1 MKQRR
6 SKSLPVLM
14 YHIISRDT
22 SHICVPPR
30 TFEAQCEAL
39 AESGWFG
46 VGLKEAE
53 AFFVN
58 GESLPAKSFLFTFD
72 DGYLDNYVHAWPI
85 LRKYGHKGVIFAV
98 ADRINEA
105 QRQCASQNPA
115 AADLCRRTMEDVW
128 SGDCGLDDLPPVD
141 TLLTVDALGFS
152 TRRDMFFNWD
162 EARRMEQS
170 GEIAIAGHSMRHGS
184 VFTGPRY
191 SGFARPGNRRRTF
204 TQTEPESFWGLPN
217 FQRGPELAH
226 RAFIP
231 SPALVAAIKSL
242 VPQDDAGAAEFFAS
256 PGNAA
261 ALERLVAGFTGK
273 LGEFESRE
281 AMIGRMRGIM
291 ENTRET
297 LRLELGR
304 APGSFCWPWG
314 EFCEEARTQGL
325 DAGFKAFFT
334 TREGVNRPG
343 MPLAI
348 RRFKVKDKPGLWL
361 LARLGIYSRPLL
373 GNLYVKMRL

>member
-14 YHIISRDT
+14 YHIISHDT
-22 SHICVPPR
+22 SHICVPPP
-30 TFEAQCEAL
+30 TFEAQCRAL
-39 AESGWFG
+39 AESGWTG

-58 GESLPAKSFLFTFD
+58 GEPLPAKSFLFTFD

-98 ADRINEA
+98 ADRIDNA
-105 QRQCASQNPA
+105 QRQCASQNPLG
-115 AADLCRRTMEDVW
+115 ADLCRRTMEDVW
-128 SGDCGLDDLPPVD
+128 NGGCGPDDLPPVD

-152 TRRDMFFNWD
+152 ARQDLFFNWD

-191 SGFARPGNRRRTF
+191 SGFIRPGNRPRTF

-231 SPALVAAIKSL
+231 SPSLIAAIKSL

-256 PGNAA
+256 PANVAV
-261 ALERLVAGFTGK
+261 LETLVAGFTGK
-273 LGEFESRE
+273 LGDFESQE

-291 ENTRET
+291 ENTRKT
-297 LRLELGR
+297 LGRELGR

-314 EFCEEARTQGL
+314 EFREEARTQGL
-325 DAGFKAFFT
+325 AAGFEVFFT
-334 TREGVNRPG
+334 TREGANRPG
-343 MPLAI
+343 MPLAVH
-348 RRFKVKDKPGLWL
+348 RFKVKDKLGLWL
-361 LARLGIYSRPLL
+361 LGRLGIYSRPLL
-373 GNLYVKMRL
+373 AALYVKMRL